1 MALGVKSR
9 PAARVPAVKKKPA
22 SKGDELPVSHFHY
35 LRELAAAQLRCLG
48 LIELGDAHYYGG
60 HVKVAGYIVGLG
72 KEEDF
77 LEFRVS
83 GLGDANQK
91 AC

>member
-1 MALGVKSR
+1 MASRVRFR
-9 PAARVPAVKKKPA
+9 PAARRPAVTRRPA
-22 SKGDELPVSHFHY
+22 SKADELPVSEFHF

-48 LIELGDAHYYGG
+48 LIELGDANYYEG
-60 HVKVAGYIVGLG
+60 HVKVAGHIMGLG

-83 GLGDANQK
+83 GDAIRK
-91 AC
+91 TR